1 MSVDNSSQPWIQ
13 RALISLINKL
23 RRLRASL
30 SLLLCLDELM
40 NGLVLMAL
48 MLFLSAMIVPDQQL
62 QIIVITGA
70 AFVLMFLLRLVLRHI
85 WQYFLIL
92 FIYLALPV
100 LLPFSTAEA
109 ALLITGN
116 IIIVARAF
124 ILRLKANEY
133 HEFSMLSDQVPAFV
147 IIFILNFMAVRF
159 QQEDVSQTLFSIMTV
174 HLVVAAWR
182 WHAGKLREHMERFIA
197 KPTQPAS
204 QIRRY
209 NQLLFAIYAVIALIL
224 LTLSPM
230 LGIQRIFPW
239 LGRQLIR
246 LLRFIVSFI
255 KPGEDEPSLPEEP
268 LGEEPGEIFPMPEEP
283 AWLTFLGN
291 LMFFLLHAIFYVGL
305 VAVIISGIFSIYRRF
320 YRSQHNIDISESLVP
335 RMLQDLKKQARQTGK
350 RLLRPFARS
359 DEEKIRDYYERLI
372 NFIIKQGIEWH
383 SGMSP
388 RKYAAVVAS
397 ERGLDMS
404 GLFFQIL
411 KHARDQ

>member
-182 WHAGKLREHMERFIA
+182 WHAWTPFV
-197 KPTQPAS
+197 
-204 QIRRY
+204 
-209 NQLLFAIYAVIALIL
+209 N
-224 LTLSPM
+224 
-230 LGIQRIFPW
+230 
-239 LGRQLIR
+239 
-246 LLRFIVSFI
+246 SFVQ
-255 KPGEDEPSLPEEP
+255 KPGE
-268 LGEEPGEIFPMPEEP
+268 GEDRKDRAPRNNENPR
-283 AWLTFLGN
+283 
-291 LMFFLLHAIFYVGL
+291 
-305 VAVIISGIFSIYRRF
+305 AV
-320 YRSQHNIDISESLVP
+320 
-335 RMLQDLKKQARQTGK
+335 TC
-350 RLLRPFARS
+350 
-359 DEEKIRDYYERLI
+359 
-372 NFIIKQGIEWH
+372 
-383 SGMSP
+383 
-388 RKYAAVVAS
+388 
-397 ERGLDMS
+397 
-404 GLFFQIL
+404 
-411 KHARDQ
+411 